1 MAYEFE
7 LKILKASESKQA
19 ALLNPDKTAANKPDT
34 GVKILKKHA
43 YFVIRDCARV
53 TERYLIHYIWG
64 DLKNPI
70 ERLEG
75 VFTKSEIESFI
86 TRSKRDPETG
96 QLCTIILKD
105 IEKKNKLEAS
115 GIPAPVVEKEVIDFT
130 EYDDEKI
137 YGDYDM
143 LGDVVDVPTVD
154 NTKVEKTVLELFLEA
169 FKPKT

>member
-7 LKILKASESKQA
+7 NKILKASESKQA
-19 ALLNPDKTAANKPDT
+19 ALIKPAKQAAAKPDT
-34 GVKILKKHA
+34 GVKVLKKAA

-53 TERYLIHYIWG
+53 TEKYLVHYIWS

-75 VFTKSEIESFI
+75 LFSKAEIEDFI
-86 TRSKRDPETG
+86 NRSKRDPETG

-105 IEKKNKLEAS
+105 IERKNKLESTGAV
-115 GIPAPVVEKEVIDFT
+115 PVIESTGVVDFT

-137 YGDYDM
+137 YGDYEADA
-143 LGDVVDVPTVD
+143 DIVEVPNVQPER
-154 NTKVEKTVLELFLEA
+154 EKTVLELFMDA
-169 FKPKT
+169 FKPKS

>member
-7 LKILKASESKQA
+7 NKILTASESKQA
-19 ALLNPDKTAANKPDT
+19 SLIKPARTAATKPDT
-34 GVKILKKHA
+34 GVKILKKAA

-53 TERYLIHYIWG
+53 TEKYLVHYIWS

-75 VFTKSEIESFI
+75 LFTRAEIEDFI

-105 IEKKNKLEAS
+105 IERKNKLESS
-115 GIPAPVVEKEVIDFT
+115 GAVPVIESTGVVDFT

-137 YGDYDM
+137 YGDYES
-143 LGDVVDVPTVD
+143 DVDIVEVPSVQP
-154 NTKVEKTVLELFLEA
+154 EKEKSVTELFMDA
-169 FKPKT
+169 FKPKS